1 MLVSVIIPALDEAA
15 RIEACLGQFREQSG
29 TWELIV
35 VDGGSLDATVD
46 LAIAAGAQVLRGPRG
61 RGPQMNAGAAAAR
74 GDILFFLHA
83 DAAVP
88 QGVGALIRD
97 TLGDASIA
105 LGAFRVRHQAERWAG
120 TWKARVLRLADLR
133 SRRTTWPYGDQGLFC
148 RTRDFRA
155 VGGFPEAPLME
166 ELGLAKRLR
175 ALGRVAICAA
185 EIQVSARRFEAGF
198 LKALVCMNAFP
209 TLHRLGVSAERL
221 AGWYGTPR

>member
-15 RIEACLGQFREQSG
+15 RIEACLGQFREQPG
-29 TWELIV
+29 AWELIV

-46 LAIAAGAQVLRGPRG
+46 LAAAAGARVLRGPRG

-88 QGVGALIRD
+88 PGVGALIRG
-97 TLGDASIA
+97 TLGEASIA
-105 LGAFRVRHQAERWAG
+105 LGAFRVRHAAERWAG

-133 SRRTTWPYGDQGLFC
+133 SRRTAWPYGDQGLFC

-155 VGGFPEAPLME
+155 VDGYPDEPLME
-166 ELGLAKRLR
+166 ELGLAARLR
-175 ALGRVAICAA
+175 TLGAVHTRP
-185 EIQVSARRFEAGF
+185 EELRVSARRFEAGF
-198 LKALVCMNAFP
+198 LKAFVCMNAFP
-209 TLHRLGVSAERL
+209 ALYRLGVPPARL
-221 AGWYGTPR
+221 ADWYGAPR